1 MNARFPT
8 GSRAQESPIPDP
20 QSPIAPAEALA
31 IVAFWI
37 EAGPKRWFA
46 KEPDFDRDF
55 RERFIALYEKAARG
69 EFSGWLATATGALA
83 LVLILDQFPRN
94 AFRNTPKMFATDAHA
109 RRAADAAL
117 TLGHDQAVAP
127 ELRMFV
133 YLPFGHS
140 EDLADQERAV
150 ALFTT
155 LGEEPVK
162 PALRHREIIR
172 KFGRFPHRNLILG
185 RAMRAE
191 EQLYLDEGG
200 FKG

>member
-1 MNARFPT
+1 
-8 GSRAQESPIPDP
+8 
-20 QSPIAPAEALA
+20 
-31 IVAFWI
+31 
-37 EAGPKRWFA
+37 
-46 KEPDFDRDF
+46 
-55 RERFIALYEKAARG
+55 
-69 EFSGWLATATGALA
+69 
-83 LVLILDQFPRN
+83 
-94 AFRNTPKMFATDAHA
+94 MFATDAHA